1 MSRENSLMLLHF
13 IDVSLFRQWR
23 KITTNSPVVQPILST
38 IVESQSIFQ
47 SFFQKIINVFT
58 IYQKFL
64 SNTINPLTT
73 NVPHHIIPVN
83 WFPMQINWL
92 VSIRWGTLVVN
103 GLKSFLC
110 YHAFFW
116 CHFLR
121 TLNIFYPFFNLKISI
136 RAYSLMMNRITRSV
150 NIVAILTNNKDRK
163 QKKLLSIFV
172 FKMLKLLVILFIIF

>member
-13 IDVSLFRQWR
+13 IDVSLFRPWR

-73 NVPHHIIPVN
+73 NVPHHIYIPVN

-103 GLKSFLC
+103 GLKSFLLLPRVFLVS
-110 YHAFFW
+110 FFANFE
-116 CHFLR
+116 HILP
-121 TLNIFYPFFNLKISI
+121 IF
-136 RAYSLMMNRITRSV
+136 
-150 NIVAILTNNKDRK
+150 
-163 QKKLLSIFV
+163 
-172 FKMLKLLVILFIIF
+172 